1 MQSEEL
7 CEGELININEESGY
21 NEKDE
26 DVPEVTPVKKK
37 KKIILRN
44 SWIYFTTFRTQWI
57 KCWKVI
63 QTKEEG

>member
-37 KKIILRN
+37 KKN
-44 SWIYFTTFRTQWI
+44 HI
-57 KCWKVI
+57 KELLDIFHDI
-63 QTKEEG
+63 QNTMDKMLEGDPN

>member
-37 KKIILRN
+37 KKNHIKGTLGYISRHSERN
-44 SWIYFTTFRTQWI
+44 GYNVGR
-57 KCWKVI
+57 
-63 QTKEEG
+63 

>member
-37 KKIILRN
+37 KK
-44 SWIYFTTFRTQWI
+44 SY
-57 KCWKVI
+57 
-63 QTKEEG
+63 